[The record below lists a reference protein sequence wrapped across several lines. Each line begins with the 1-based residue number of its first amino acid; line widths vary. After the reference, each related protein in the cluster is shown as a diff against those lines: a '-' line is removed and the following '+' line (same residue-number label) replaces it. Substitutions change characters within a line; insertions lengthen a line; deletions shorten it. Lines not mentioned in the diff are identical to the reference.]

1 MGSAPSLPQEAPGP
15 MTTAPA
21 PFIPETSRLASLQ
34 ALRVLDTAP
43 EAEFDALVRV
53 AAAVCHVPI
62 SLISLVDHDRQW
74 FKANHGLAGTLQTPR
89 DVAFCAQTVAL
100 GELFEVEHAATDPR
114 FAHNPLVT
122 GAPHIGFYAGAPV
135 RLADGAVV
143 GTLCVIDR
151 APRKLSA
158 TQREVLGQL
167 AIAVAQ
173 ALEGRRAMLALR
185 DAASALTASEA
196 RFRALSD
203 HAPLGVYHTNAAG
216 QCSYTNARWQE
227 IYGLT
232 LEQSLGLGWTQ
243 SLHPSDKA
251 GVWQAWQQATDD
263 EQEFDLEFRILRPD
277 GSVRSVRSRA
287 RGLYDPSGAVQ
298 GYVGSVEDITRR
310 KQLEVFLDRTGH
322 LAGVGGW
329 ELDLGTQRLTWSEQT
344 RHIHEVPPGYEPTV
358 ESAQQFYAPQAR
370 PLIAQA
376 LKAGIEAGQAWD
388 LELPLTT
395 ASGRAI
401 WVRTIGEAQFEG
413 GKAVRLIGA
422 TKDITLER
430 QRAEELL
437 REHALRTQVEHHVAE
452 TDRLLNERS
461 QMLDIMAHE
470 VRQPLNNAS
479 AALQSAASALTVVD
493 EQHASPRLSRAQS
506 VLSQVLSSID
516 NTLAVA
522 SLLARPDPIERGD
535 TDIDALLTVTIADM
549 PQGQRE
555 RIRVQRSTSLRTASM
570 DMSLMRLALRNLLSN
585 ALRYSAPGQP
595 VVVHLM
601 DCDEPLALLLDVID
615 SGPGLPASLLPRLFE
630 RAAHRQTRPAGPG
643 AAQRPAAAG
652 GLGLG
657 LYIVHRV
664 MALHGGSV
672 EVVRNGPQGLTM
684 RLNLVQPL
692 GD

>member
-1 MGSAPSLPQEAPGP
+1 M
-15 MTTAPA
+15 
-21 PFIPETSRLASLQ
+21 
-34 ALRVLDTAP
+34 
-43 EAEFDALVRV
+43 
-53 AAAVCHVPI
+53 
-62 SLISLVDHDRQW
+62 
-74 FKANHGLAGTLQTPR
+74 
-89 DVAFCAQTVAL
+89 
-100 GELFEVEHAATDPR
+100 
-114 FAHNPLVT
+114 
-122 GAPHIGFYAGAPV
+122 
-135 RLADGAVV
+135 
-143 GTLCVIDR
+143 
-151 APRKLSA
+151 
-158 TQREVLGQL
+158 
-167 AIAVAQ
+167 
-173 ALEGRRAMLALR
+173 
-185 DAASALTASEA
+185 
-196 RFRALSD
+196 
-203 HAPLGVYHTNAAG
+203 
-216 QCSYTNARWQE
+216 
-227 IYGLT
+227 
-232 LEQSLGLGWTQ
+232 
-243 SLHPSDKA
+243 
-251 GVWQAWQQATDD
+251 
-263 EQEFDLEFRILRPD
+263 
-277 GSVRSVRSRA
+277 RSVRSRA

-329 ELDLGTQRLTWSEQT
+329 ELDLGTRRLTWSEQT
-344 RHIHEVPPGYEPTV
+344 RRIHEVAPDYEPTV
-358 ESAQQFYAPQAR
+358 EAAEQFYAPQAR
-370 PLIAQA
+370 PLMAQA
-376 LKAGIEAGQAWD
+376 LKAGMEAGQAWD

-413 GKAVRLIGA
+413 GKAVRLVGA
-422 TKDITLER
+422 IKDITLER

-437 REHALRTQVEHHVAE
+437 REQALRTQVEHHVAE

-570 DMSLMRLALRNLLSN
+570 DMSLMRDMPQGQRERIRVQRSTSLRTASMDMSLMRLALRNLLSN

-595 VVVHLM
+595 VVLHLM

-615 SGPGLPASLLPRLFE
+615 TGPGLPASLLPRLFE
-630 RAAHRQTRPAGPG
+630 RAAHRQTGPTSEE
-643 AAQRPAAAG
+643 APQRPASGG
-652 GLGLG
+652 GLGWACTSCTG
-657 LYIVHRV
+657 
-664 MALHGGSV
+664 
-672 EVVRNGPQGLTM
+672 
-684 RLNLVQPL
+684 
-692 GD
+692 